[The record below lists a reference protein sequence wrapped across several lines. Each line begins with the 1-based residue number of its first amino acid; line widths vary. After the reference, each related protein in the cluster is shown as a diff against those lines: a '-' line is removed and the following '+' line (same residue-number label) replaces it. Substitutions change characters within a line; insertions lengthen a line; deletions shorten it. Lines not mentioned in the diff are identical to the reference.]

1 MRYRTVIASV
11 LLAWIV
17 VTAAWANRPWSDHVP
32 LATEEGQPP
41 PVVRFECGAPL
52 GEGTVTRSHEPAPGE
67 PAVSRE
73 PCAYRGERRFL
84 AFLNI
89 GLALGG
95 LLLVGWLTLRSRP
108 TSSIP
113 GESLEV
119 RND

>member
-17 VTAAWANRPWSDHVP
+17 VTAAWANRPWSDLVP
-32 LATEEGQPP
+32 LAKGEDQRSQ
-41 PVVRFECGAPL
+41 VVRFECGAPL
-52 GEGTVTRSHEPAPGE
+52 GEGTFTRSDEPAPGE

-108 TSSIP
+108 IRR
-113 GESLEV
+113 ESLEV